1 MKGAFTMEYSTARE
15 IYQKLYSASKGDED
29 AEMLYGDLVKLAVD
43 YARRRDMLAEDRK
56 EIGDFACY
64 LHAMLGV
71 EAR

>member
-1 MKGAFTMEYSTARE
+1 
-15 IYQKLYSASKGDED
+15 
-29 AEMLYGDLVKLAVD
+29 MLYGDLVKLAVD
-43 YARRRDMLAEDRK
+43 YARRSDMLTEDRK

>member
-1 MKGAFTMEYSTARE
+1 
-15 IYQKLYSASKGDED
+15 
-29 AEMLYGDLVKLAVD
+29 MLYGDLVKLAVD